1 MKAILRFL
9 TSIRVA
15 IILLIILA
23 VALILGTLIPQ
34 GRTLEEYTARYGG
47 LSTLFIRLQLTEL
60 YRSIWYLGLLGLFAL
75 NIAVCTLD
83 RLGPKLRRTFHPKI
97 ENDPKALAGM
107 KIKDKVRLNIDP
119 QAAKAAAETALRAAR
134 YRVRSTEDAD
144 RRIHLLGRKR
154 MDGLFGSDFVHVG
167 LLVIIAGG
175 IVTAF
180 GGFRTNLN
188 LNPGDIKD
196 VPNAGFA
203 VRLDKFETE
212 KYPDGSIKD
221 WKSTLTVLENGVP
234 SRTQIVEVNHPL
246 VHRGFSFYQTA
257 YGFNW
262 EAPDLEIRV
271 LKKSDPTFVKIFRT
285 PLNQR
290 EALGDKEKTE
300 ILVSRFIPDFVLG
313 ENNAP
318 ETRSLEPNNPAA
330 LVEGWRGGEKVFD
343 GWVFAAYPDFT
354 QMHGGAASDLKIE
367 LRDFDAAQYSVLETA
382 KDPGV
387 PLIWLGCLLIMAG
400 LFLAFYRPTWEI
412 RVTIETISGK
422 TDLAA
427 GGLATKSRDR
437 FESEFAGL
445 TTRWRKPQ

>member
-1 MKAILRFL
+1 MKAILRFF
-9 TSIRVA
+9 TSVRVA

-23 VALILGTLIPQ
+23 LASILGTLIPQ

-60 YRSIWYLGLLGLFAL
+60 YHSVWYLGLLGLFAL

-107 KIKDKVRLNIDP
+107 KIKDKIRLNDRP
-119 QAAKAAAETALRAAR
+119 EVVKTKTEAALRSAR
-134 YRVRSTEDAD
+134 YRIRSTAD
-144 RRIHLLGRKR
+144 SEGRIHLLGRRR
-154 MDGLFGSDFVHVG
+154 MDGLFGSDIVHLG

-188 LNPGDIKD
+188 LNPGDVRD
-196 VPNAGFA
+196 VPKAGFA
-203 VRLDKFETE
+203 VRLDKFEIE
-212 KYPDGSIKD
+212 KYPDGSVKD

-234 SRTQIVEVNHPL
+234 TRTQIVEVNHPL

-262 EAPDLEIRV
+262 DAPSLEIRV
-271 LKKSDPTFVKIFRT
+271 LMKSDPAFVKIFQT
-285 PLNQR
+285 PLNR
-290 EALGDKEKTE
+290 KEALGDKEKTE
-300 ILVSRFIPDFVLG
+300 ILVTRFIPDFVLG
-313 ENNAP
+313 DNNQP

-367 LRDFDAAQYSVLETA
+367 LRNFDAAQYSVLETA

-387 PLIWLGCLLIMAG
+387 SLIWLGCLLIMAG

-412 RVTIETISGK
+412 RVTIENVSGK
-422 TDLAA
+422 TELAA
-427 GGLATKSRDR
+427 GGLATKSRDL
-437 FESEFAGL
+437 FEAEFAGL
-445 TTRWRKPQ
+445 TARLRRIP

>member
-15 IILLIILA
+15 IILLIVLA
-23 VALILGTLIPQ
+23 VASILGTLIPQ
-34 GRTLEEYTARYGG
+34 GRTLEEYTARYGS

-97 ENDPKALAGM
+97 ENDPKALVGM
-107 KIKDKVRLNIDP
+107 KIKDKIRLNVDL
-119 QAAKAAAETALRAAR
+119 QAAKAAAATALKASH
-134 YRVRSTEDAD
+134 YRIRLKEDGD
-144 RRIHLLGRKR
+144 RRVHLLGRKR

-212 KYPDGSIKD
+212 KYPDGSVKD
-221 WKSTLTVLENGVP
+221 WKSTLTILENGVP

-271 LKKSDPTFVKIFRT
+271 LKKSDPTFAKIFRT
-285 PLNQR
+285 PLNRR

-300 ILVSRFIPDFVLG
+300 ILVTKFIPDFVLG

-330 LVEGWRGGEKVFD
+330 LIEGWRGGEKVFD

-437 FESEFAGL
+437 FESEFTGL

>member
-23 VALILGTLIPQ
+23 LASILGTLIPQ
-34 GRTLEEYTARYGG
+34 GRTVEEYAARYGG

-75 NIAVCTLD
+75 NITVCTLD
-83 RLGPKLRRTFHPKI
+83 RIGPKLRRTFHPKI
-97 ENDPKALAGM
+97 ENDPKTLAGM
-107 KIKDKVRLNIDP
+107 KIKDKIRLNAGLREA
-119 QAAKAAAETALRAAR
+119 QAAVEKSLRASR
-134 YRVRSTEDAD
+134 YRVRLKEDGD
-144 RRIHLLGRKR
+144 HRVHLLGRKR

-196 VPNAGFA
+196 VPKAGFA

-212 KYPDGSIKD
+212 KYPDGSVKA

-234 SRTQIVEVNHPL
+234 ARTQIVEVNHPL
-246 VHRGFSFYQTA
+246 IHRGFSFYQTA

-285 PLNQR
+285 PLNRR

-354 QMHGGAASDLKIE
+354 QMHGGAASDLKVE
-367 LRDFDAAQYSVLETA
+367 LRNFDAAQYSVLEAA

-387 PLIWLGCLLIMAG
+387 PLIWIGCLLVMAG

-412 RVTIETISGK
+412 KVTIENVSGK
-422 TDLAA
+422 TELTA
-427 GGLATKSRDR
+427 GGVATKSRDR
-437 FESEFAGL
+437 FESEFTGL
-445 TTRWRKPQ
+445 TARLRRPQ